1 MQLSF
6 FDLAVIGFYFVF
18 LIGIGWFFRHFS
30 KDSSEYFRGGGQMTW
45 WLVGGSAFMA
55 SFSAWT
61 FTGAASIAYQ
71 FGIVVIVIY
80 FANAIGFFLNY
91 TTFAPWFRQMRVITV
106 MQAVRQRFGKGNEQF
121 FTWLQLPVQILY
133 AAIWLFGMAIF
144 AASVFNFDL
153 RLTIVLCGIVV
164 LIIATMGGS
173 WAVVAG
179 DFLSALVLM
188 PITVIAAFLALRE
201 TNGLGQLIEKVPAGH
216 LDITGSHFPEYGM
229 LWVIAMLVKQIFV
242 LNNMQDASRYL
253 CVKDGK
259 AAKKAALLSAIL
271 FVVGPVI
278 WFIPPIA
285 ARVLYPDLSTVFP
298 TLKNPAEGAYVA
310 IAIKT
315 MPMGLLGLLITGI
328 FSSTLSSMDV
338 ALNRNAGIFI
348 KSVYQP
354 LFRQR
359 ASERELVAVG
369 KLATVGFGLMVV
381 AVALLYSS
389 WENVGLFKLMVN
401 FSALVGIPYG
411 VPLLWCLLVKK
422 TPAWSGWSTVLVCF
436 VASLLVAKG
445 PDWAWLQPTLQ
456 ALHLDGWA
464 LWAKQ
469 HDFVAAMTVNI
480 VVGSAWFLGT
490 RAFYNRTPQAYKE
503 QVEGFFEQM
512 HRPVDF
518 AKEIG
523 ESTDNHQARA
533 LAKLCYVYAV
543 FILLLVL
550 IPNPMLGRLCIL
562 FCAASMGLIGWLL
575 QRSSQPAV
583 TLEKLE
589 DAVAANATESAG

>member
-61 FTGAASIAYQ
+61 FTGAASIAYE

-80 FANAIGFFLNY
+80 FSNAIGFFLNY

-153 RLTIVLCGIVV
+153 KFTIILCGIVV

-201 TNGLGQLIEKVPAGH
+201 TNGLGQLIEKTPVGN
-216 LDITGSHFPEYGM
+216 LDITGSHFTEYGM
-229 LWVIAMLVKQIFV
+229 LWVIAMLIKQIFV

-253 CVKDGK
+253 CVKDGN

-271 FVVGPVI
+271 FVVGPII
-278 WFIPPIA
+278 WFIPPMA

-315 MPMGLLGLLITGI
+315 MPVGLLGLLITGI

-354 LFRQR
+354 LFRQH

-369 KLATVGFGLMVV
+369 KVSTIVFGLMVV
-381 AVALLYSS
+381 AMALLYSS

-436 VASLLVAKG
+436 LASLLVSKG
-445 PDWAWLQPTLQ
+445 PDWAWLQPTLL

-464 LWAKQ
+464 AWAKQ

-480 VVGSAWFLGT
+480 VIGSAWFLGT
-490 RAFYNRTPQAYKE
+490 RAFYNRTSAAYKE

-562 FCAASMGLIGWLL
+562 FCATCMGLIGWLL
-575 QRSSQPAV
+575 QRSSKPSV
-583 TLEKLE
+583 PLEKLE
-589 DAVAANATESAG
+589 AAVAANVSESAG

>member
-1 MQLSF
+1 MQLSP
-6 FDLAVIGFYFVF
+6 FDLIVIGFYFVF

-61 FTGAASIAYQ
+61 FTGAASIAYK
-71 FGIVVIVIY
+71 FGFVVMVIY
-80 FANAIGFFLNY
+80 FSNAIGFFLNY

-133 AAIWLFGMAIF
+133 AGIWLFGMAIF

-153 RLTIVLCGIVV
+153 TATIVICGVVV
-164 LIIATMGGS
+164 LLIATMGGS

-188 PITVIAAFLALRE
+188 PITLIAAFLALKE
-201 TNGLGQLIEKVPAGH
+201 TNGIGPLLEKLPAGH
-216 LDITGSHFPEYGM
+216 LDITGSPFAEYGM
-229 LWVIAMLVKQIFV
+229 LWVIAMLIKQIFV

-253 CVKDGK
+253 CVKDGA

-271 FVVGPVI
+271 FVVGPII
-278 WFIPPIA
+278 WFIPPMA

-310 IAIKT
+310 IAVKT
-315 MPMGLLGLLITGI
+315 MPVGLLGLLITGI

-354 LFRQR
+354 LFRPH
-359 ASERELVAVG
+359 APEKELVLVG
-369 KLATVGFGLMVV
+369 KFSTIVFGFMVV
-381 AVALLYSS
+381 AMALLYST

-401 FSALVGIPYG
+401 FGALVGIPYG

-436 VASLLVAKG
+436 LASLVVSRG
-445 PDWAWLQPTLQ
+445 PDWAWLQPILQ
-456 ALHLDGWA
+456 TLHLNGWA
-464 LWAKQ
+464 VWAKE
-469 HDFVAAMTVNI
+469 HDFVAAMVVNI
-480 VVGSAWFLGT
+480 IIGSAWFLGT
-490 RAFYNRTPQAYKE
+490 RAFYNRTSQAYKD

-523 ESTDNHQARA
+523 ESTDNHQAIA
-533 LAKLCYVYAV
+533 LAKLCYVYTG
-543 FILLLVL
+543 FIALLAL
-550 IPNPMLGRLCIL
+550 IPNPLLGRLCIL
-562 FCAASMGLIGWLL
+562 FCAGCMGLIGWLL
-575 QRSSQPAV
+575 HRSGKPNV
-583 TLEKLE
+583 TVEKLE
-589 DAVAANATESAG
+589 DAVAANVSESA

>member
-153 RLTIVLCGIVV
+153 RLTIILCGIVV

-253 CVKDGK
+253 CVKDGN

-354 LFRQR
+354 LFRQH

-464 LWAKQ
+464 AWAKQ

-490 RAFYNRTPQAYKE
+490 RAFYNRTSPAYKE

-562 FCAASMGLIGWLL
+562 FCAASMGFIGWLL
-575 QRSSQPAV
+575 QRSSRPAV